1 MNTFQTHSSH
11 WGAFSGRYE
20 DGKLEIRPHPADAN
34 PSPLLGNLAAV
45 ADSPV
50 RIRRPAVRRGW
61 LEGAHGNA
69 RKRGAD
75 DYVEVSWPQALDLV
89 ANELRRVY
97 ADFGPRAVFGGS
109 YGWSSAG
116 RFHHAQSQIHRF
128 LNVLGGYVRSVNT
141 YSSGAAMVVIPHV
154 LGPYDHFDR
163 KSVSWNAIERSS
175 ELVVAF
181 GGMAI
186 KNTDVHGGGISAHI
200 VPRTLNGA
208 RARGARFVLVSPLKD
223 DFPAEL
229 DAQWLPVVPGTD
241 VALMLGL
248 AHVLVSEGLHDRGF
262 LDRYTVGYEYF
273 EAYLLGRS
281 DGVAKSP
288 EWASGI
294 CGIAADVIRTLAR
307 TMACARTLITISH
320 SLQRADYGEQ
330 PVWMGIVLAA
340 MLGQIGLDGGGY
352 SYSLGALGNIG
363 KSQLAVP
370 LPTLSQ
376 FKNPVPDFIPVAR
389 IADMLLQP
397 GDMYHYNGQALHYPD
412 IRLVYWAGGNPF
424 HHHQDLNR
432 LRAAFKRP
440 ETIIVHEAAWTSSAR
455 HADIVLPATTT
466 LERDDI
472 GAADRDPLMIA
483 MKKLIEPVGEARD
496 DYEIFSGIA
505 RRLGTFE
512 EFTENRTSREW
523 LALLFETTRKAL
535 AAGGHHAP
543 DFETFWEKGEL
554 RLPLKADDGGPARA
568 FRDDPVRSPLQ
579 TPSGKIEIF
588 SQTIESFGYDDCRGH
603 PQWYPARTEAGAD
616 QDHPFHLICNQP
628 HSRLH
633 SQLDYGDFSRSTKIK
648 GREPVRIN
656 PADAAERG
664 IADGD
669 IVRLFNS
676 RGSCLAAA
684 VMSED
689 VRSGVL
695 QLATG
700 AWFEPDDP
708 AADRAMCIHGNP
720 NILTR
725 DIGTSQL
732 AQASTGQL
740 TRVQIERFDGE
751 PPPVRI
757 FEEIKF
763 SDDHTGASAQAS
775 ADLPVLDGSSR
786 VAPRRKA
793 ELCER
798 RNEIK

>member
-1 MNTFQTHSSH
+1 MNTFKPHSSH
-11 WGAFSGRYE
+11 WGAFSGRYQ
-20 DGKLEIRPHPADAN
+20 DGKLEIRPHPADPH
-34 PSPLLGNLAAV
+34 PSPLLGNLPAI

-61 LEGAHGNA
+61 LEGAAGNA
-69 RKRGAD
+69 QNRGAD
-75 DYVEVSWPQALDLV
+75 DYVEVSWPTAVDLV
-89 ANELRRVY
+89 ATELRRVY
-97 ADFGPRAVFGGS
+97 GDFGPRAVFGGS

-141 YSSGAAMVVIPHV
+141 YSSGAAMVIIPHV

-163 KSVSWNAIERSS
+163 KSVTWDAIGRSS

-186 KNTDVHGGGISAHI
+186 KNADVHGGGISAHI
-200 VPRTLNGA
+200 VRQTLNGA
-208 RARGARFVLVSPLKD
+208 SARGARFVLVSPLND

-229 DAQWLPVVPGTD
+229 NAQWLPIVPGTD

-262 LDRYTVGYEYF
+262 LDSHTVGYERF
-273 EAYLLGRS
+273 ENYLLGRS
-281 DGVAKSP
+281 DGVEKSP

-294 CGIAADVIRTLAR
+294 CGIGVDTIRELAR
-307 TMACARTLITISH
+307 AMAGARTLITVSH

-352 SYSLGALGNIG
+352 AYSLGALGNIG
-363 KSQLAVP
+363 KGQLAVP
-370 LPTLSQ
+370 LPTLNQ
-376 FKNPVPDFIPVAR
+376 FKNPVADFIPVAR
-389 IADMLLQP
+389 IADMLLNP
-397 GDMYHYNGQALHYPD
+397 GDEFHYNGQAMRYPD

-424 HHHQDLNR
+424 HHHQDINR

-440 ETIIVHEAAWTSSAR
+440 ETIIVHETAWTSSAR

-472 GAADRDPLMIA
+472 GAADRDPLMVA

-496 DYEIFSGIA
+496 DYEIFSEIA
-505 RRLGTFE
+505 RRLGKFE
-512 EFTENRTSREW
+512 DFTENRTTKEW
-523 LALLFETTRKAL
+523 LSTLFETTRAAL
-535 AAGGHHAP
+535 VAGGHDAP
-543 DFETFWEKGEL
+543 DFEAFWDHGEL
-554 RLPLKADDGGPARA
+554 RLPLKPDDGGPACA
-568 FRDDPVRSPLQ
+568 FRNDPLASALQ

-588 SQTIESFGYDDCRGH
+588 SETIESFGYDDCHGH
-603 PQWYPARTEAGAD
+603 PRWYPPRANESRF
-616 QDHPFHLICNQP
+616 PLYLVCNQP
-628 HSRLH
+628 HQRLH

-656 PADAAERG
+656 PLDAAKRG
-664 IADGD
+664 ISDGD
-669 IVRLFNS
+669 IVRLFND

-684 VMSED
+684 VISED
-689 VRSGVL
+689 VRKNVM

-700 AWFEPDDP
+700 AWFEPENA
-708 AADRAMCIHGNP
+708 AADKAMCVHGNP

-725 DIGTSQL
+725 DLGTSQL
-732 AQASTGQL
+732 AQGSTGQL
-740 TRVQIERFDGE
+740 TKVEVERFVGE
-751 PPPVRI
+751 PPPVQI
-757 FEEIKF
+757 LETMKF
-763 SDDHTGASAQAS
+763 RESAAEPGGI
-775 ADLPVLDGSSR
+775 ADP
-786 VAPRRKA
+786 
-793 ELCER
+793 E
-798 RNEIK
+798 

>member
-1 MNTFQTHSSH
+1 MNRFKTHSSH

-20 DGKLEIRPHPADAN
+20 NGGLEVRPHPGDPH
-34 PSPLLGNLAAV
+34 PSPLLGNLPAIAH
-45 ADSPV
+45 SPV
-50 RIRRPAVRRGW
+50 RIRRPAIRRGW
-61 LEGAHGNA
+61 LEGTPDHAQV
-69 RKRGAD
+69 RGAD
-75 DYVEVSWPQALDLV
+75 DYVEVSWPRAAELV
-89 ANELRRVY
+89 AKELQRVY
-97 ADFGPRAVFGGS
+97 GNFGPEAVFGGS

-128 LNVLGGYVRSVNT
+128 LNVLGGYVSSVNT
-141 YSSGAAMVVIPHV
+141 YSSGAAMVIIPHV

-163 KSVSWNAIERSS
+163 KSVTWDAIERSS

-200 VPRTLNGA
+200 VPQKLNGA
-208 RARGARFVLVSPLKD
+208 SARGARFVLVSPLKD

-229 DAQWLPVVPGTD
+229 NAQWLPILPGTD

-248 AHVLVSEGLHDRGF
+248 AHTLVREGLHDRGF
-262 LDRYTVGYEYF
+262 LDRYTVGYERF

-281 DGVAKSP
+281 DGVEKSP
-288 EWASGI
+288 EWASRI
-294 CGIAADVIRTLAR
+294 CGIDADVIKDLARAMAGSRTLV
-307 TMACARTLITISH
+307 TVSH
-320 SLQRADYGEQ
+320 SLQRADHGEQ

-352 SYSLGALGNIG
+352 SYSLGALGNTG
-363 KSQLAVP
+363 KRQLTVP
-370 LPTLSQ
+370 LPTLGQ
-376 FKNPVPDFIPVAR
+376 FKNPVSDFIPVAR
-389 IADMLLQP
+389 IADMLLNP
-397 GDMYHYNGQALHYPD
+397 GDAFNYNGQTRHYPD

-440 ETIIVHEAAWTSSAR
+440 DTIIVHESAWTSSAR

-472 GAADRDPLMIA
+472 GAAQGDPLMIA

-496 DYEIFSGIA
+496 DYEIFSELA
-505 RRLGTFE
+505 RRLGMVE
-512 EFTENRTSREW
+512 AFTENRTAKEW
-523 LALLFETTRKAL
+523 LALLYEPTRQAL
-535 AAGGHHAP
+535 AAAGHEAP
-543 DFETFWEKGEL
+543 DFDTFWERGEL
-554 RLPLKADDGGPARA
+554 LLPLQPDDGGPASA
-568 FRDDPVRSPLQ
+568 FRKDPAAASLP

-588 SQTIESFGYDDCRGH
+588 SQTVDSFGYDDCRGH
-603 PQWYPARTEAGAD
+603 PRWYPPRAETAAD
-616 QDHPFHLICNQP
+616 ESPYPLYLVCNQP
-628 HSRLH
+628 HQRLH

-656 PADAAERG
+656 PQDATERG
-664 IADGD
+664 ISAGD
-669 IVRLFNS
+669 IVRLFNA

-684 VMSED
+684 VLHEGL
-689 VRSGVL
+689 RRGVM

-700 AWFEPDDP
+700 AWFEPDD
-708 AADRAMCIHGNP
+708 ARADKAMCIHGNP

-732 AQASTGQL
+732 AQACTGQL
-740 TRVQIERFDGE
+740 TRVEVERFKGE

-757 FEEIKF
+757 FEEMRLA
-763 SDDHTGASAQAS
+763 SDHGPLRNR
-775 ADLPVLDGSSR
+775 ADQ
-786 VAPRRKA
+786 
-793 ELCER
+793 
-798 RNEIK
+798 